1 LDKCQSQKRVRRLIL
16 KKGRQAERER
26 PAETLKTYRSHDL
39 LMSVPPTLP
48 TNCREYWM
56 SWWVTLHSLVCSVP
70 HTFGCIDILFSEG
83 YFLMNMVD
91 CIGEDSDYITK

>member
-1 LDKCQSQKRVRRLIL
+1 
-16 KKGRQAERER
+16 
-26 PAETLKTYRSHDL
+26 
-39 LMSVPPTLP
+39 
-48 TNCREYWM
+48 M

-70 HTFGCIDILFSEG
+70 HTFGCIDILFSED